1 MGGLHRFKRSRN
13 PFAKLTGE
21 ADMQAARLP
30 VRMQPTTQAWYS
42 VPVNGLPDL
51 VAAYVKV
58 IESGETATSGCKC
71 EWIIHPDDV
80 DKPEG
85 KRRIRQGEATLDCPV
100 HTKEGFLLGF
110 FAWVLELGACRAC
123 AGKGC
128 PECQ

>member
-1 MGGLHRFKRSRN
+1 MGWVNMFRRN
-13 PFAKLTGE
+13 RDPFAKLTGE
-21 ADMQAARLP
+21 ADMEA
-30 VRMQPTTQAWYS
+30 VRVQPATQAWYS
-42 VPVNGLPDL
+42 IPISGLPDL
-51 VAAYVKV
+51 VAAYVKI

-71 EWIIHPDDV
+71 QWIIHPDDV

-110 FAWVLELGACRAC
+110 YAWMLELGACRAC

-128 PECQ
+128 AECIGN